1 MNRITKIIFFYFAFF
16 LVLSCSTGRMA
27 YNRGE
32 YYKATMQSVNRLR
45 TAPDNEKALAMVKK
59 SYPMAIEYYRR
70 QIDGIAASNSPDK
83 FLRISDHYKKLNT
96 LADEI
101 SRSPAALE
109 AVKPVV
115 YFDEQLQ
122 KAEEMA
128 IKEQFD
134 FALSLLKSQN
144 LHEAREAYNKLLWVK
159 NTAPNFKNID
169 EQLAIAKK
177 LSTLKIVVEQLPDI
191 NTNYEIN
198 TRNFYIQIYN
208 ALVKRASGEFVK
220 FYHPKMAEELNIA
233 PHQVVSI
240 QVARFNIGAI
250 REREQNRT
258 YTSDSL
264 SVGTYTDNE
273 GNTHDAKGIVQADVV
288 VYNRELTANAIIRVS
303 IEEFQGEP
311 INNQKF
317 TNEYIW
323 NNNWAQ
329 YNGDK
334 RALPNEILALTNN
347 EQQSPPAPQEVFIML
362 TEPLL
367 NPVASYIGS
376 QYKR

>member
-1 MNRITKIIFFYFAFF
+1 MNRIIKILFSYTAFF

-32 YYKATMQSVNRLR
+32 YYKATMQASNRLR
-45 TAPDNEKALAMVKK
+45 TTPDNDKAIEMIKK
-59 SYPMAIEYYRR
+59 SYPMAIKYYRR

-83 FLRISDHYKKLNT
+83 FLRISDHYKKLNK
-96 LADEI
+96 LADDI
-101 SRSPAALE
+101 SRCPAALE
-109 AVKPVV
+109 AVKPVM

-134 FALSLLKSQN
+134 YALSLLKSQN
-144 LHEAREAYNKLLWVK
+144 LYEAREAYDKFLWVK
-159 NTAPNFKNID
+159 NTAPGFKNID
-169 EQLAIAKK
+169 EQLAIAKE
-177 LSTLKIVVEQLPDI
+177 LSTLKIVVEQLPDH

-198 TRNFYIQIYN
+198 TRKFYIQIYN
-208 ALVKRASGEFVK
+208 SLVKNASGEFVR
-220 FYHPKMAEELNIA
+220 FYHPKMAEELNIV

-240 QVARFNIGAI
+240 QVSRFNIDAI
-250 REREQNRT
+250 RESEQNRT

-264 SVGTYTDNE
+264 SIGTYTDNG
-273 GNTHDAKGIVQADVV
+273 GNTYDAKGIVQADVV
-288 VYNRELTANAIIRVS
+288 VYKQELTANAIVRVS
-303 IEEFQGEP
+303 IEEFQKEP

-323 NNNWAQ
+323 NNNWAR

-334 RALPNEILALTNN
+334 RALPNNILDLSNKD
-347 EQQSPPAPQEVFIML
+347 QQTPPTPQEIFIML

-367 NPVASYIGS
+367 NPVSNYIKS
-376 QYKR
+376 NIRN